1 MLNDPLNENPNDEA
15 DQNALATGETDVV
28 QYHRMTEDIREPT
41 ETLRTSKWKEN
52 HGSFLVLVFFVII
65 AFGFATIWYQQTRF
79 VPPRFPEA
87 GMIQVIEN
95 LENDGQAALE
105 TEMMIAIRIAGAPNN
120 QGTCKVAIHA
130 NVSTFNSEDQ
140 SLLSQSLP
148 IQNGESLWL
157 VPVDALPQEFAV
169 AAYHDENSD
178 QELTLNRFG
187 IPTERYGFSREARG
201 LTGPPRFEDAVITRP
216 EAGGLIFVFLR

>member
-1 MLNDPLNENPNDEA
+1 M
-15 DQNALATGETDVV
+15 
-28 QYHRMTEDIREPT
+28 
-41 ETLRTSKWKEN
+41 
-52 HGSFLVLVFFVII
+52 
-65 AFGFATIWYQQTRF
+65 YQPSI
-79 VPPRFPEA
+79 V
-87 GMIQVIEN
+87 
-95 LENDGQAALE
+95 
-105 TEMMIAIRIAGAPNN
+105 RI
-120 QGTCKVAIHA
+120 
-130 NVSTFNSEDQ
+130 
-140 SLLSQSLP
+140 SLSYLP